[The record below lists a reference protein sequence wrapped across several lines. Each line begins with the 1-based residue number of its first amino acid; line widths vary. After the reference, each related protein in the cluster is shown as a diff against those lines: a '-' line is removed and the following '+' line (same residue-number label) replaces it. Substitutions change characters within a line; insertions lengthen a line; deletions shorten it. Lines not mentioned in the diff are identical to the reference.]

1 MRRFSWGI
9 LPLLFVVDAEAVTQ
23 TVPLFPA
30 ASENRQ
36 GFIRVI
42 NPYAH
47 ARHTPY
53 HRLHRHRCAADGD
66 HSV

>member
-1 MRRFSWGI
+1 MRRFALGI
-9 LPLLFVVDAEAVTQ
+9 LPLLFAFEAEAVTQ

-36 GFIRVI
+36 GFIWVI

-47 ARHTPY
+47 AGALRITAY
-53 HRLHRHRCAADGD
+53 TDTGARRT
-66 HSV
+66 